1 MYNLRA
7 RVKAA
12 FAGSARPDREVRSQ
26 ALPATMASIGV
37 GAGGDKGIDPPPVLN
52 PGGDNPPHFSGKPV
66 SKNYVTGS
74 LITTNDGINCVI

>member
-52 PGGDNPPHFSGKPV
+52 PGGIILPTFQANLCPK
-66 SKNYVTGS
+66 
-74 LITTNDGINCVI
+74 ITLQGR